1 MEYINVF
8 LVYSIIGYL
17 FELIVCLFAKTK
29 PNSGI
34 LFGPWTP
41 IYGIGVLIMLGI
53 QKFLQ
58 RHKLKKA
65 YEIILYALCIFFL
78 LTILEQLG
86 GVLLAKVFHKT
97 LWDYSNLKFH
107 LTKYIALEISLGWT
121 IGAIIIAYLIHPLV
135 KRLIKKIPFLFTALG
150 LIAMSIDIIITIVSY
165 I

>member
-1 MEYINVF
+1 
-8 LVYSIIGYL
+8 
-17 FELIVCLFAKTK
+17 
-29 PNSGI
+29 
-34 LFGPWTP
+34 
-41 IYGIGVLIMLGI
+41 MLGI

-58 RHKLKKA
+58 RHKLKKG

-121 IGAIIIAYLIHPLV
+121 MGAIIIAYVIHPFL
-135 KRLIKKIPFLFTALG
+135 KKLIKKIPFIISALVF
-150 LIAMSIDIIITIVSY
+150 IIFVIDGIITIFKY
-165 I
+165 L